1 MPKGKTNAPTKVR
14 HRAIVDLMNRGVTSP
29 TEIVKLLK
37 EEYDIVT
44 TRQTVHRDIV
54 NGVIPITEEVIEE
67 HKDIMLDNLD
77 ELLRVSYAKG
87 VRGDNK
93 SMQTYGKL
101 IKVRAEVLG
110 KIVEIQREMSRA
122 ERPIHQLIIGQFPE
136 ANKKKESKKDG
147 KN

>member
-1 MPKGKTNAPTKVR
+1 MGKSNTPT
-14 HRAIVDLMNRGVTSP
+14 RARQRAVIDLMNRGVTSP

-44 TRQTVHRDIV
+44 TRQTIHRDIA
-54 NGVIPITEEVIEE
+54 NGVVPITEDVIEE

-77 ELLRVSYAKG
+77 ELLKVAYDKG

-101 IKVRAEVLG
+101 LKVRAEVLG
-110 KIVEIQREMSRA
+110 KIVEIQQEMNRA
-122 ERPIHQLIIGQFPE
+122 ERPVHLISIGKFPE
-136 ANKKKESKKDG
+136 AKKKECMKDE
-147 KN
+147 